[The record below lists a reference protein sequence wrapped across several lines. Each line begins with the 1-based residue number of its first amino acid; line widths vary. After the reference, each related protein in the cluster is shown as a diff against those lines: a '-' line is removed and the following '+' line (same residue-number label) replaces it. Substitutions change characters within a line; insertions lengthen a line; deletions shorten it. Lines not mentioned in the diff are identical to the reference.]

1 MPKLMHCFTLQRE
14 AKWSL
19 CEDETLMQQAHH
31 LPLHAETACET
42 SVPSDLSVSIVQC
55 GRCAGS
61 RRRPHL
67 LMSAL
72 CAATLLLQVLLVALP
87 LSLC

>member
-31 LPLHAETACET
+31 LPLHVKPACPLTCLSPLCSVDAALGAGDVLT
-42 SVPSDLSVSIVQC
+42 S
-55 GRCAGS
+55 
-61 RRRPHL
+61 
-67 LMSAL
+67 
-72 CAATLLLQVLLVALP
+72 
-87 LSLC
+87 